1 MKTPSTK
8 IKVAELARRVTGFS
22 VPGFGLQW
30 TPAEDERKTIRTLLT
45 FLEDR
50 RVLYRPQHLEVVG
63 EVERSVLA
71 IRQQCTETLSA
82 LPEQSSALSSIRMI
96 RAACRTFLD
105 QPRADFRNLYPR
117 DFDIARTGAG
127 FFVALG
133 ELRARVGVQIAI
145 LSVRY
150 QVEIEA
156 ELAASFPLKIGR
168 RFYELPDDSSL
179 PYFPALDLHDAA

>member
-8 IKVAELARRVTGFS
+8 IKVAELARRITGFS

-30 TPAEDERKTIRTLLT
+30 TPAEDERKTIRTFLT

-50 RVLYRPQHLEVVG
+50 RVLYRPQHLELAG

-82 LPEQSSALSSIRMI
+82 LPEQSPAVFSVRMI

-117 DFDIARTGAG
+117 DFDVDRTGAG
-127 FFVALG
+127 FFMALG

-150 QVEIEA
+150 QVEIEI
-156 ELAASFPLKIGR
+156 ELAAIVPLEDWEEI
-168 RFYELPDDSSL
+168 L
-179 PYFPALDLHDAA
+179 